1 MQPKV
6 RFIDY
11 NPSDLIM
18 RLFILSLLAFLPACA
33 TFPALDKAIDPTA
46 TQAAFPDFVPF
57 ETIVTPDD
65 GTTTSDA
72 ADELTYR
79 ATSLQNRAE
88 QLRNSAVQ

>member
-1 MQPKV
+1 
-6 RFIDY
+6 
-11 NPSDLIM
+11 M
-18 RLFILSLLAFLPACA
+18 RLFILLLLAFLPACA
-33 TFPALDKAIDPTA
+33 TFPALEKAIDPTA
-46 TQAAFPDFVPF
+46 TQAAFPDLVPF